1 MFEFSNILPFSSVQ
15 FYYFF
20 AASVLVALIAKWL
33 FSTKIK
39 YKYIVLLINAL
50 YLILLFPKPLQLILL
65 VLYSYF
71 SIRILAKKGANYL
84 TAVLVLSF
92 PLIMMKLIGIHT
104 FGKANEKLAN
114 IFQIVGISYI
124 TFRSIQVFIDE
135 VSTTKKLNF
144 LDFFNFTVF
153 IPSLLIGPI
162 DRFKRF
168 TNDVDA
174 GYQNITTNSYVE
186 GYQLLLKGLVYKYIL
201 AEFINRLV
209 LNHLTDDGT
218 LTYHIMYMYS
228 YLIFLFF
235 DFAGY
240 SLLAMSFAKFIGVSL
255 PFNFNQP
262 FLAVNPKEFWQRWH
276 KSLGDWLNDYFFK
289 PIFKDF
295 TTKQKFKPITR
306 QNLALL
312 STFTLMGFWNGFE
325 PHYIVSGILFG
336 VYSIV
341 HNYYVYLCKKNKK
354 DVFFGTLNPKIVTL
368 ISIVFMFNAVAFS
381 IYIFSGKLF

>member
-1 MFEFSNILPFSSVQ
+1 
-15 FYYFF
+15 
-20 AASVLVALIAKWL
+20 
-33 FSTKIK
+33 
-39 YKYIVLLINAL
+39 
-50 YLILLFPKPLQLILL
+50 
-65 VLYSYF
+65 
-71 SIRILAKKGANYL
+71 
-84 TAVLVLSF
+84 
-92 PLIMMKLIGIHT
+92 MKLIGIHT

-114 IFQIVGISYI
+114 IFQIVWISYI

-289 PIFKDF
+289 PIFKDL

-336 VYSIV
+336 VYSMV

>member
-15 FYYFF
+15 FYCFF
-20 AASVLVALIAKWL
+20 AASLLVALIAKWL

-84 TAVLVLSF
+84 TAVLVLSL
-92 PLIMMKLIGIHT
+92 PLVMMKLIGIHT

-135 VSTTKKLNF
+135 VSTSKKLNF

-168 TNDVDA
+168 TNDIDA
-174 GYQNITTNSYVE
+174 GYENINSNSYAE

-218 LTYHIMYMYS
+218 LTYHLLYMYS

-289 PIFKDF
+289 PIFKDL

-325 PHYIVSGILFG
+325 LHYIVSGILFG
-336 VYSIV
+336 VYSMV

-354 DVFFGTLNPKIVTL
+354 DIFFGTLNPKIVTL

>member
-174 GYQNITTNSYVE
+174 GYENITTNSYVE

-325 PHYIVSGILFG
+325 PHYIVSGVLFG